1 MTTLLDLRED
11 VRSRL
16 NEVSQRF
23 WQDSELDRWINQALT
38 EVARRSETLQDRA
51 EITTTA
57 NLQEFAMPVD
67 TIRVYRVEWM
77 PTSGTPIYPLEY
89 RDFSS
94 MDGAWYT
101 SQDMTT
107 GTPALYSMWGYPPN
121 LKIILYPK
129 PAEAGRIRV
138 FYYRLPATIAS
149 DIDTAEIPAG
159 WENLVAL
166 HCEYVAL
173 RKDADQRWQ
182 EAKQLFEEGLNSM
195 LTLTRRWTDQSDS
208 IQSASGSWLPR
219 YIYDAD
225 W

>member
-16 NEVSQRF
+16 NEVSARF
-23 WQDSELDRWINQALT
+23 WQDAELDRWINQALT

-51 EITTTA
+51 EITTA
-57 NLQEFAMPVD
+57 ADVQEFSMPVD

-77 PTSGTPIYPLEY
+77 PDAGTPIYPLEY

-94 MDGAWYT
+94 MDQIWYT
-101 SQDMTT
+101 SQNVTT
-107 GTPALYSMWGYPPN
+107 GIPSLFSMWGYPPQ
-121 LKIILYPK
+121 LKVVLYPK
-129 PAEAGRIRV
+129 PSQDGRIRV
-138 FYYRLPATIAS
+138 FYYRLPATIVS

-159 WENLVAL
+159 WESLIAL

-182 EAKQLFEEGLNSM
+182 EAKSLFEEGLNSM

-208 IQSASGSWLPR
+208 IQAANGNWLPR
-219 YIYDAD
+219 HIYDWD
-225 W
+225 Y